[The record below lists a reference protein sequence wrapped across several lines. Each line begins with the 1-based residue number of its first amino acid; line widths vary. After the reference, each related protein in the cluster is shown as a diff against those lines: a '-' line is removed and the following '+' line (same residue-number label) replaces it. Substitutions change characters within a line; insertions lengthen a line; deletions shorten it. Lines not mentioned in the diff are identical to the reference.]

1 MTGNPAGGR
10 SFGRMLGDGM
20 ENAWGRVTSIP
31 NNARDNWMLWGLG
44 LLGAG
49 FALFSGMGLLGM
61 IAMALI
67 VPLVVSAVGGFGE
80 GMFGRRLLPQQFGQ
94 AGGAGG
100 QAPDTVAYVPPVP
113 VRGATRAA
121 ARGAAAEGAPDT
133 VAYTPPGQVG
143 LNPAEARRLA
153 AGVEPRGLAVASVE
167 GGVRVPPTS
176 PPNPTMQPPQ
186 AGLSGGN
193 N

>member
-1 MTGNPAGGR
+1 MTTNPGGGR

-44 LLGAG
+44 ALGAG

-80 GMFGRRLLPQQFGQ
+80 GMFGRRILPQQFGQ
-94 AGGAGG
+94 SGGAGG
-100 QAPDTVAYVPPVP
+100 QTPDTVAYVPPAQG
-113 VRGATRAA
+113 RGASRAA
-121 ARGAAAEGAPDT
+121 AQGAVPDT
-133 VAYTPPGQVG
+133 VVYTPPGQASLDPV
-143 LNPAEARRLA
+143 EARRLA
-153 AGVEPRGLAVASVE
+153 AGVPPRDLAVASVE
-167 GGVRVPPTS
+167 GSPRVPPSS
-176 PPNPTMQPPQ
+176 PPIPGTQSPEV
-186 AGLSGGN
+186 GLPGGGN
-193 N
+193 